1 MQLFSHILDLEE
13 GQFQEVERR
22 RAQRYVPG
30 RPFPLQATIEVGG
43 EPRIAKIIDLSPGGA
58 GLKVPGPAYLRGMTA
73 KLHLMI
79 ADVWIEFPCRVA
91 HVKAMAGGARVG
103 LTALFDD
110 PAAKKAFLQLL
121 QPVAIGSVFRPVP
134 TEDVRQAEPGLHK
147 LVYYGRP
154 GAELNVWCQ
163 DDSSGPPQ
171 SFLWQLDDYLVRGAV
186 GVEELQVFSRKYM
199 VVPSRKKP
207 GPTFRKLPP
216 KIRAEVR
223 RLFHWTML
231 NLSKEVPA
239 DIRVFLQGFK

>member
-1 MQLFSHILDLEE
+1 MQLFSHILDLKED
-13 GQFQEVERR
+13 QPQEVERR

-58 GLKVPGPAYLRGMTA
+58 GLKVPGPSYLRGMSA
-73 KLHLMI
+73 KLLLTI
-79 ADVWIEFPCRVA
+79 ADVWIEVPCRVA
-91 HVKAMAGGARVG
+91 HVKTMTGGARVG
-103 LTALFDD
+103 LTACFDD
-110 PAAKKAFLQLL
+110 LAAKKGFLQLL
-121 QPVAIGSVFRPVP
+121 QPVAIGSTFRPVP
-134 TEDVRQAEPGLHK
+134 TEDVRQAETGLHK

-154 GAELNVWCQ
+154 GSELNVWCQ

-171 SFLWQLDDYLVRGAV
+171 SFLWQLDDYMVRGAV
-186 GVEELQVFSRKYM
+186 DGDDLHIHSKKYM
-199 VVPSRKKP
+199 LVPTRKKP

-216 KIRAEVR
+216 KIRAEIR